1 VFGLGLAE
9 GAGPG
14 VPPAVRRVHVEG
26 RLRNLDNCYFQGE
39 TAVKNLI
46 ARFVREDEG
55 QDLVEYAFLVGLIAL
70 VAFVGVQTLG
80 QKINDYYGT
89 TINNSAPFGS

>member
-1 VFGLGLAE
+1 MLKSLRGLVIQE
-9 GAGPG
+9 
-14 VPPAVRRVHVEG
+14 
-26 RLRNLDNCYFQGE
+26 Q
-39 TAVKNLI
+39 
-46 ARFVREDEG
+46 G

-89 TINNSAPFGS
+89 TINTSAPFSS

>member
-1 VFGLGLAE
+1 MK
-9 GAGPG
+9 
-14 VPPAVRRVHVEG
+14 
-26 RLRNLDNCYFQGE
+26 QM
-39 TAVKNLI
+39 I
-46 ARFVREDEG
+46 AKLVREDAG

-80 QKINDYYGT
+80 QKINTYYGT

>member
-1 VFGLGLAE
+1 MHSLFVKF
-9 GAGPG
+9 
-14 VPPAVRRVHVEG
+14 V
-26 RLRNLDNCYFQGE
+26 NGE
-39 TAVKNLI
+39 
-46 ARFVREDEG
+46 DG

-89 TINNSAPFGS
+89 TINNSTGFGS

>member
-1 VFGLGLAE
+1 MKKMICA
-9 GAGPG
+9 
-14 VPPAVRRVHVEG
+14 
-26 RLRNLDNCYFQGE
+26 
-39 TAVKNLI
+39 
-46 ARFVREDEG
+46 FVTQEDG

-89 TINNSAPFGS
+89 TINGSAPFAS

>member
-1 VFGLGLAE
+1 MKGLL
-9 GAGPG
+9 
-14 VPPAVRRVHVEG
+14 
-26 RLRNLDNCYFQGE
+26 N
-39 TAVKNLI
+39 
-46 ARFVREDEG
+46 RFVREDAG

-80 QKINDYYGT
+80 QKINTYYGS